1 MIKTILLDID
11 NTIMDFDECARL
23 AIKQACADFDMPFD
37 DSINIAYRQINKTL
51 WQQIES
57 GILTRQDMYQIRW
70 QMIFDKLGIKRD
82 GKSFEPL
89 FLSNLA
95 KQSALIGGAKE
106 ILQYLKPKYTLC
118 VASNAPYE
126 QQLQR
131 LQNAGI
137 KQFFDEFFISEKI
150 GHQKPTKGF
159 FEFCFDRLGN
169 PQKQDVMI
177 IGDSL
182 TADISGG
189 KSYGI
194 KTCWFDRY
202 GSKQNVDADFCIDK
216 LEQLKNIL

>member
-1 MIKTILLDID
+1 MTKIILFDID
-11 NTIMDFDECARL
+11 NTIMNFDECARL
-23 AIKQACADFDMPFD
+23 AIKQACADFDLPFD
-37 DSINIAYRQINKTL
+37 DSIHNVYLEINALL
-51 WQQIES
+51 WQRIES
-57 GILTRQDMYQIRW
+57 GVLARQDMYKIRW
-70 QMIFDKLGIKRD
+70 QMIFDKLDIKRD

-95 KQSALIGGAKE
+95 KQSVLVDGAKDV
-106 ILQYLKPKYTLC
+106 LAYLTPKYTLC

-150 GHQKPTKGF
+150 GHQKPTKEF
-159 FEFCFDRLGN
+159 FDFCFDKLGN
-169 PQKQDVMI
+169 PPKSDVMI

-202 GSKQNVDADFCIDK
+202 NTKQNVDADFYITK
-216 LEQLKNIL
+216 LEQLKDIL